1 MLIVFCSD
9 VKTVAL
15 VNDTYELLEHSIPI
29 AIKWWKWNLD
39 TILISHVMAA
49 LLHYFEKQSDNSHHD
64 ISE

>member
-29 AIKWWKWNLD
+29 AIK
-39 TILISHVMAA
+39 
-49 LLHYFEKQSDNSHHD
+49 
-64 ISE
+64 